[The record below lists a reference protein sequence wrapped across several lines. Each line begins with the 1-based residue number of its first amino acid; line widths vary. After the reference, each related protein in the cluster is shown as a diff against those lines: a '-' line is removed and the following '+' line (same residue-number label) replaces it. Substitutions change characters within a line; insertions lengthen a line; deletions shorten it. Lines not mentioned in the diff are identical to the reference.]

1 VLAAY
6 LDTLQVVERLHRQ
19 LLEVIKAELD
29 QRGIRD
35 LNNVQALILF
45 NIGEEEVT
53 VGELTLRGY
62 YLGSNVSYNVKK
74 MVENGYLIQERSLH
88 DRRSFNVRASDQ
100 GREICT
106 VLSELFARHGEDMT
120 DSSIEETDLVGSTK
134 TLERLLRF
142 LSAPQRISRMSSA
155 AA

>member
-1 VLAAY
+1 MLAAY

-19 LLEVIKAELD
+19 LLEVIKAELE

-74 MVENGYLIQERSLH
+74 LVENGYLIQERSLH
-88 DRRSFNVRASDQ
+88 DRRSFNVRASEQ
-100 GREICT
+100 GRGICKL
-106 VLSELFARHGEDMT
+106 LSELFRRHAEDMA
-120 DSSIEETDLVGSTK
+120 DSSIAESALTDSTK
-134 TLERLLRF
+134 TLDRLLRF
-142 LSAPQRISRMSSA
+142 LSAPQRISRISSA
-155 AA
+155 A

>member
-1 VLAAY
+1 MLAAY

-88 DRRSFNVRASDQ
+88 DRRSFNVRASEQ
-100 GREICT
+100 GRSICKL
-106 VLSELFARHGEDMT
+106 LSDLFGRHAEDMA
-120 DSSIEETDLVGSTK
+120 DSSIAESTLIDSTK
-134 TLERLLRF
+134 TLDRLLRF
-142 LSAPQRISRMSSA
+142 LSAPQRISRISSA
-155 AA
+155 A